1 MTLEIQNAPGSMK
14 MVWTGR
20 VLSLLC
26 VLFLL
31 MDSLMKVFK
40 AKLAVDATKDL
51 GYPESTVVWIGVVLL
66 VCTIV
71 YALGKTS
78 VLGAVLLTGYLGG
91 AIASNVRA
99 DKSVFNIIFPLI
111 IAAMIWGGLLLRCG
125 KVRQVMPLRQ

>member
-1 MTLEIQNAPGSMK
+1 MSLEIQNAPGSMK

-51 GYPESTVVWIGVVLL
+51 GYPENTVVWIGVVLL

-71 YALGKTS
+71 YALGQTS

-99 DKSVFNIIFPLI
+99 DKPVFNIIFPLI

-125 KVRQVMPLRQ
+125 KVSQVMPLRR

>member
-1 MTLEIQNAPGSMK
+1 MSLEIQNAPGSMK
-14 MVWTGR
+14 TIRTGR
-20 VLSLLC
+20 VLTLLC

-71 YALGKTS
+71 YALGRTS
-78 VLGAVLLTGYLGG
+78 VLGAILLTGYLGG

-99 DKSVFNIIFPLI
+99 STPVFNIIFPLI

-125 KVRQVMPLRQ
+125 KVRQVMPLRR

>member
-14 MVWTGR
+14 TVWTGR
-20 VLSLLC
+20 VLTLLS
-26 VLFLL
+26 VLFLV

-71 YALGKTS
+71 YALGQTS

-99 DKSVFNIIFPLI
+99 STPVFNIIFPLI

-125 KVRQVMPLRQ
+125 KTRQVMPLRR

>member
-1 MTLEIQNAPGSMK
+1 MK

-20 VLSLLC
+20 ILSLLC

-71 YALGKTS
+71 YALGQTS

-99 DKSVFNIIFPLI
+99 STPVFNIIFPLI
-111 IAAMIWGGLLLRCG
+111 IAAMIWGGLLLRC
-125 KVRQVMPLRQ
+125 KNLRQVMPLRR

>member
-1 MTLEIQNAPGSMK
+1 MK

-51 GYPESTVVWIGVVLL
+51 GYPENTVVWIGVVLL

-71 YALGKTS
+71 YALGQTS

-99 DKSVFNIIFPLI
+99 DKPVFNIIFPLI

-125 KVRQVMPLRQ
+125 KVSQVMPLRR

>member
-20 VLSLLC
+20 ILSLLC

-71 YALGKTS
+71 YALGQTS

-99 DKSVFNIIFPLI
+99 DKPVFNIIFPLI

>member
-71 YALGKTS
+71 YALGQTS

-99 DKSVFNIIFPLI
+99 DKPVFNIIFPLI